1 MLKSLQRKQAVPK
14 APIAIAVSIT
24 SLITCAFSTAIAIQI
39 EARNEPHLDV
49 DKASHDKESEK

>member
-14 APIAIAVSIT
+14 APIATAMSIT

-49 DKASHDKESEK
+49 GKAS

>member
-14 APIAIAVSIT
+14 APIAIAMSIT
-24 SLITCAFSTAIAIQI
+24 SPITSAFSTAIAIQI
-39 EARNEPHLDV
+39 EARNERHLDV